1 MPPLS
6 KHLPVL
12 AAAGLLAV
20 AASAAAAPVFT
31 INPSKN
37 NGLLSKAGKA
47 FEASA
52 LNGFS
57 SNRIAH
63 TGRGNQY
70 TSDGYIVFN
79 GFSLNSMPVSTAL
92 SRVNLDYGLYAT
104 FHQSFNCDGMLAPGV
119 RCQPTGLTL
128 DLYADPDNDNTYELA
143 TLAAAA
149 RVGKKGEQILLAS
162 ANTVLAGVAGLDSL
176 GGAFE
181 NVSMRWLLS
190 AAGKEYF
197 GDSKPFYGIANAAFN
212 NTAQGL
218 QCDVARCK
226 GARAI
231 AITSETGIF
240 DFQRQKVAE
249 PGALAL
255 LGIGLMGMGL
265 VRRRLSAIA
274 DGS

>member
-1 MPPLS
+1 MMPISS
-6 KHLPVL
+6 KRIHVLATAVLL
-12 AAAGLLAV
+12 AAAT
-20 AASAAAAPVFT
+20 SAAAAPVFT
-31 INPSKN
+31 VNPGKN

-63 TGRGNQY
+63 TGQGNHY

-104 FHQSFNCDGMLAPGV
+104 FHQSFNCDGLLAPGV
-119 RCQPTGLTL
+119 RCQPTALTL
-128 DLYADPDNDNTYELA
+128 DLYADPDNDNSYTVA
-143 TLAAAA
+143 TLASAA
-149 RVGKKGEQILLAS
+149 RVGTKGAQILLAS
-162 ANTVLAGVAGLDSL
+162 ANAMLAGVAGLDSM

-181 NVSMRWLLS
+181 NVSMSWLLS

-197 GDSKPFYGIANAAFN
+197 AGSQPFYRMANAAFN

-218 QCDVARCK
+218 QCDTARCK
-226 GARAI
+226 GARVV
-231 AITSETGIF
+231 AITSETGIL
-240 DFQRQKVAE
+240 DFQQKVPE
-249 PGALAL
+249 PGGLAL

-274 DGS
+274 GGS